1 MHLGRENS
9 NVAGIILYYFLCPIE
24 PLTRNESLANTKIVC
39 VCNSDVGNLIISLHA
54 PQTRGPV
61 DCVHRVPQIVH
72 NLAGSRTRPRYGPQ
86 GHCDAPLICGLSRAE
101 DCDFRD
107 VHSGTMLQ
115 RRELRGLRA
124 QCRNLPALPSVR
136 LRQQAQ

>member
-1 MHLGRENS
+1 
-9 NVAGIILYYFLCPIE
+9 VKCILEERIANLLALLYFLCPIE
-24 PLTRNESLANTKIVC
+24 PLTQNESLADTKIVC
-39 VCNSDVGNLIISLHA
+39 VCNSDVGNLSIFLHA
-54 PQTRGPV
+54 PQTRGPA
-61 DCVHRVPQIVH
+61 DCLHRVPQSVH

-86 GHCDAPLICGLSRAE
+86 GHCDVLLICGLSRAQ

-115 RRELRGLRA
+115 RHELRGLRA

-136 LRQQAQ
+136 LQ